1 MESLRV
7 QVMLG
12 QVKGEGGWDQEQ
24 FIPMELLEVRE
35 GKQAYPPRRKA
46 GVMFQGCLFLS
57 LCLQGK

>member
-35 GKQAYPPRRKA
+35 ASKLIILPGEKQE
-46 GVMFQGCLFLS
+46 
-57 LCLQGK
+57 